1 MNTADLLKFRS
12 DKDDFFKQSE
22 QSPLTHEAQ
31 HNFDGLAYFEPND
44 DLVFEVSLDA
54 VEPTDVTIATTAGE
68 ERTYSRVATATVSVD
83 GEDTTVALYSTG
95 HEGLFLPFR
104 DATSGS
110 ETYGAGRYIDV
121 HPQGDGTVMI
131 DFNYAY
137 APFCAYNENYSCAL
151 PPHENWL
158 SVAIRAGERNPPR

>member
-1 MNTADLLKFRS
+1 MNTADLRKFRS
-12 DKDDFFKQSE
+12 DKDHFFKHSE

-31 HNFDGLAYFEPND
+31 HNFEGLAYFELND
-44 DLVFEVSLDA
+44 DLIFEVALDA

-104 DATSGS
+104 DATSGP

-121 HPQGDGTVMI
+121 HPQGDGTVVI

-158 SVAIRAGERNPPR
+158 SVAIRAGERNPA

>member
-12 DKDDFFKQSE
+12 DKDHFFKRSE

-31 HNFDGLAYFEPND
+31 HDFDGLAYFEPND
-44 DLVFEVSLDA
+44 NLVFEVSLDA
-54 VEPTDVTIATTAGE
+54 VEPSDITIATTAGE

-121 HPQGDGTVMI
+121 HPQGDGTVVI

-158 SVAIRAGERNPPR
+158 SVAIRAGERNPA

>member
-12 DKDDFFKQSE
+12 DKDHFFKRSE

-31 HNFDGLAYFEPND
+31 HDFGGLAYFEPND

-54 VEPTDVTIATTAGE
+54 VEPSDITIATTAGE

-121 HPQGDGTVMI
+121 HPQGDGTVVI

-158 SVAIRAGERNPPR
+158 SVAIRAGERNPA

>member
-12 DKDDFFKQSE
+12 DKDHFFKRSE

-54 VEPTDVTIATTAGE
+54 VEPSDVTIATTAGE

-121 HPQGDGTVMI
+121 HPQGDGTVVI

-158 SVAIRAGERNPPR
+158 SVAIRAGERNPA